1 MMRKVL
7 LVTDAP
13 WREQVGWQLGQVSA
27 EIQLLWAPDGLWALH
42 MLTQAVTENQPFSL
56 VVLDEKIARLRPSA
70 VGRSLRA
77 LEESFGLP
85 PAHCLFL
92 SSLGEAPPSESAP
105 AQSLPRA
112 EESVRCALEVS
123 AAIYQLCLQRGEA

>member
-1 MMRKVL
+1 MMQKVL
-7 LVTDAP
+7 LVTGAP

-42 MLTQAVTENQPFSL
+42 MLTQAITENQPFSL

-85 PAHCLFL
+85 PARCLFL
-92 SSLGEAPPSESAP
+92 RSDGEAPPADIAP
-105 AQSLPRA
+105 ARSLPRV
-112 EESVRCALEVS
+112 EESVRCAMEVS
-123 AAIYQLCLQRGEA
+123 AAIYQSCVQRGKA